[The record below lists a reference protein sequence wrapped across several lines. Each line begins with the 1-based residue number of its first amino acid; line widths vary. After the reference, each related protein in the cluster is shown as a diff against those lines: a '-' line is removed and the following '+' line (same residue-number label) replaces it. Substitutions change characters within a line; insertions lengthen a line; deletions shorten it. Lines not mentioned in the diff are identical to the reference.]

1 MKIRKEDTIICIA
14 GKNKGKKGKVRQVLP
29 KSERIVVEGVN
40 MIKRHSRTS
49 GRARQSGII
58 ELEAPL
64 HVSDVMLVCGK
75 CGKFTRVGFRFLED
89 GRKVRF
95 CHSCGEVID

>member
-1 MKIRKEDTIICIA
+1 MKIRKEDTVICIA
-14 GKNKGKKGKVRQVLP
+14 GKNKGKKGKVRHVIS

-49 GRARQSGII
+49 GKARQSGII

-64 HVSDVMLVCGK
+64 QVSDVMLVCDK
-75 CGKFTRVGFRFLED
+75 CGKSTRVGFRFLDD
-89 GRKVRF
+89 GRKVRV